1 MAQDEKQKIHAL
13 MILEVIGKPKEFLT
27 ETLVNL
33 VKQMDSEPGVVV
45 KRKDIKEPKKME
57 EHTAVADNSG
67 GTLKVEPKE
76 FYVSFAEIEVEL
88 DSIFNL
94 VFMMFKYMPAN
105 VEIFSPEVLALTN
118 NGWNEVLNELIRRL
132 HSYDEVARVLQV
144 EKAVL
149 ENKLRNLLNP
159 NQDNKEEEIKREN
172 NPKENKFNKKEKKSD
187 KKKK

>member
-1 MAQDEKQKIHAL
+1 MKDEKQKISAL

-27 ETLVNL
+27 ETLGNL
-33 VKQMDSEPGVVV
+33 VKQMDTEPGVVV
-45 KRKDIKEPKKME
+45 KRKDIKEPKKIE
-57 EHTAVADNSG
+57 ERTAVADNSSG
-67 GTLKVEPKE
+67 KLKVEPKD

-132 HSYDEVARVLQV
+132 HSYDEVARVLQI

-159 NQDNKEEEIKREN
+159 NQDNKEEKEIKKEN
-172 NPKENKFNKKEKKSD
+172 NPKENKSNKKEKK
-187 KKKK
+187 K